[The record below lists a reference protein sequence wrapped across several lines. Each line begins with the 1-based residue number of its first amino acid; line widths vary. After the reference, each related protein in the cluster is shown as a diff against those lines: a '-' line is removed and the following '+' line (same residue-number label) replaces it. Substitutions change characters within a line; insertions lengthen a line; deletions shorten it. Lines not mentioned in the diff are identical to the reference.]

1 MGFSAQLPRC
11 SGNQIGP
18 LTAERASF
26 PNILVLCSGKFH
38 IPPPAER
45 SGYLNG
51 GPDVATSDA
60 PTAAE
65 VARIVAASVRDRLPL
80 GWTATE
86 MFEPERGSLRP
97 DLEINLKAPDGRT
110 ARLVIE
116 IKQVLE
122 RRDIGRIVEQSRSM
136 TTSPTDV
143 PIVSA
148 RYLSTSVREALA
160 EQGLSFVDATGNIR
174 IVVDTPAV
182 FISDRGEDRDPWRM
196 GRPRGTLKGEPA
208 ARVARALLDY
218 GRDWTVRELMAA
230 SGSSSGAAYRVLEYL
245 EREELVVKEDKR
257 YRVTD
262 WERLLRAWSAD
273 ASFQTTTRVMAFI
286 EPRGV
291 DYFLGK
297 LTKETKFPVA
307 VTGSMAAKEWATYAP
322 AKAAYVYVSSIQ
334 EAAEQWALRPNAAAP
349 NVILLEPK
357 TVGDVPFVNTV
368 RSQAGYPVA
377 APPQVAA
384 DLLNGPGREPAEGE
398 YLVEWMKSNEERWR
412 RE

>member
-1 MGFSAQLPRC
+1 M
-11 SGNQIGP
+11 
-18 LTAERASF
+18 
-26 PNILVLCSGKFH
+26 
-38 IPPPAER
+38 
-45 SGYLNG
+45 
-51 GPDVATSDA
+51 ATSDA

-65 VARIVAASVRDRLPL
+65 VERIVAASVRDRLPL
-80 GWTATE
+80 SWKVAETR
-86 MFEPERGSLRP
+86 EPRGGSQRP
-97 DLEINLKAPDGRT
+97 DLVINLEAPDGRA

-122 RRDIGRIVEQSRSM
+122 RRDVGRIVEQSRSL

-143 PIVSA
+143 LVAAA
-148 RYLSTSVREALA
+148 RYLSASVREVLA
-160 EQGLSFVDATGNIR
+160 EQGLSYVDATGNVR
-174 IVVDTPAV
+174 IAIESPAV

-245 EREELVVKEDKR
+245 EREDLVEKEDKR

-262 WERLLRAWSAD
+262 WERLLRSWSAD
-273 ASFQTTTRVMAFI
+273 ASFQTATRVMAFI

-291 DYFLGK
+291 DYFLRK
-297 LTKETKFPVA
+297 LAKEPEFPVA

-334 EAAEQWALRPNAAAP
+334 EASEQWGLRPNAAAP

-357 TVGDVPFVNTV
+357 TVGDVPFTNTI
-368 RSQAGYPVA
+368 RSKEGYPVA
-377 APPQVAA
+377 AAAQVAA

-398 YLVEWMKSNEERWR
+398 YLIEWMKANEEGWR
-412 RE
+412 RD

>member
-1 MGFSAQLPRC
+1 M
-11 SGNQIGP
+11 
-18 LTAERASF
+18 
-26 PNILVLCSGKFH
+26 
-38 IPPPAER
+38 
-45 SGYLNG
+45 
-51 GPDVATSDA
+51 ATSDA

-80 GWTATE
+80 GWKATE
-86 MFEPERGSLRP
+86 TLEPERGSRRP

-110 ARLVIE
+110 ARLVIK
-116 IKQVLE
+116 IKQVME
-122 RRDIGRIVEQSRSM
+122 RRDIGRIVDQSRSM

-143 PIVSA
+143 PVVSA

-160 EQGLSFVDATGNIR
+160 EQGLSYVDATGNIR

-218 GRDWTVRELMAA
+218 RRDWTVRELMAA

-257 YRVTD
+257 YRVTE

-291 DYFLGK
+291 EYFLGK
-297 LTKETKFPVA
+297 LAKASKFPVA

-334 EAAEQWALRPNAAAP
+334 EASEQWGLRPNAAAP

-357 TVGDVPFVNTV
+357 TVGEVPFVNTI
-368 RSQAGYPVA
+368 RSQGGYPVA
-377 APPQVAA
+377 APAQVAA

-398 YLVEWMKSNEERWR
+398 YLIEWMKANEEDWR
-412 RE
+412 RD